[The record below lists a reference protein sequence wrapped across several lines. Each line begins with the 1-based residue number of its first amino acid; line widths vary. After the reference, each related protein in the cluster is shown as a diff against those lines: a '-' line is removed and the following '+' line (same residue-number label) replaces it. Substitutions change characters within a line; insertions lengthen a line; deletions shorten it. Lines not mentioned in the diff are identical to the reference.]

1 MRASGVKRFFSHGNL
16 KFYTVL
22 LILTAGVSKIMT
34 AALPALSSQA
44 AVS

>member
-1 MRASGVKRFFSHGNL
+1 MALSDSLAVVNL
-16 KFYTVL
+16 NFYTVL